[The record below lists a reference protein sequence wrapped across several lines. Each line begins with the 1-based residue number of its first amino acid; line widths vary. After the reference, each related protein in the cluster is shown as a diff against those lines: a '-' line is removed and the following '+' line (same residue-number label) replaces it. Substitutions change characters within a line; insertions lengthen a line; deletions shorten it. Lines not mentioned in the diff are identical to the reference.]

1 MGYKFTELADQ
12 DLQDISYY
20 IALDNE
26 EAAQRVYKSI
36 LDTCAMV
43 AEMPNIG
50 RRPMHVEDQRI
61 LFVTVEK
68 FKRYLVFYRKCSVD
82 DVLILR
88 VIHGARD
95 LPALFND

>member
-26 EAAQRVYKSI
+26 EAAQRVYESI
-36 LDTCAMV
+36 LVTCAMV
-43 AEMPNIG
+43 AEIPDMG
-50 RRPMHVEDQRI
+50 RRPMYVEDQDI
-61 LFVTVEK
+61 LFVNVQE
-68 FKRYLVFYRKCSVD
+68 FKRYLVFYRKRSD

>member
-12 DLQDISYY
+12 DLQDISYH

-26 EAAQRVYKSI
+26 KAAQRVYKSI

-43 AEMPNIG
+43 ADIPNMG
-50 RRPMHVEDQRI
+50 RRPMYVEDQSI
-61 LFVTVEK
+61 LFVAVRE
-68 FKRYLVFYRKCSVD
+68 FNRYLIFYRKHND
-82 DVLILR
+82 GVLILR
-88 VIHGARD
+88 VIHGSRD

>member
-1 MGYKFTELADQ
+1 MAYKFTELADQ

-26 EAAQRVYKSI
+26 VAAQRVYESV
-36 LDTCAMV
+36 LETCAMV
-43 AEMPNIG
+43 AEIPNMG
-50 RRPMHVEDQRI
+50 RRPMYVEDQDI
-61 LFVTVEK
+61 LFLNVQK
-68 FKRYLVFYRKCSVD
+68 FKRYLVFYRKRSD

>member
-12 DLQDISYY
+12 DLQDISYH

-26 EAAQRVYKSI
+26 KAAQCVYKSI

-43 AEMPNIG
+43 ADIPNMG
-50 RRPMHVEDQRI
+50 RRPMYVDDQSI
-61 LFVTVEK
+61 LFVTVRE
-68 FKRYLVFYRKCSVD
+68 FNRYLVFYRKHND
-82 DVLILR
+82 GVLILR
-88 VIHGARD
+88 VIHGSRD